1 MSSSIAQQAQALR
14 ARETS
19 AVELTRRALE
29 AARANAP
36 LNALITQADAAA
48 LAAAERADAALA
60 RGAAAPLCGIPFVHK
75 DIFCTNGI
83 RTTCG
88 SRMLEGF
95 VPPYDA
101 TVVERLAGANAVTIG
116 KANMDEFAMGSSN
129 ENSHF
134 GPVRNPWDATR
145 VPGGSSGGSA
155 AAVAAGI
162 VPFATGTDTGG
173 SIRQPAAFCGITG
186 LKPTYGRV
194 SRWGMIAFA
203 SSLDCGGVLARSASD
218 CAEVLAAVAGHDPR
232 DATSVQRPVD
242 DYVASLST
250 SLQGRR
256 IGVAREYFG
265 AGVED
270 GVGAAVREAL
280 AALEKRGAILVDI
293 ALPHAELAIPAYYVI
308 APAEASSNLARYDGV
323 RFGHRCA
330 DPASLEDLYARSR
343 SEGFGAEV
351 KRRILIG
358 TYALSAGY
366 YDAYYL
372 RAQRVRR
379 LIASDFAKAFKQVD
393 LIAGPTAPT
402 VAFRLGEK
410 SADPLAMYAADV
422 NTVAVNLAGLP
433 AISIPS
439 GFASNGA
446 GAGLPVGLQLIAPA
460 FAEAQLLSAA
470 HQFQQCTD
478 WHLREP
484 KVTA

>member
-1 MSSSIAQQAQALR
+1 MNSSIAQQAQALR
-14 ARETS
+14 ARATS
-19 AVELTRRALE
+19 AVELARRALE
-29 AARANAP
+29 AARANEP
-36 LNALITQADAAA
+36 LNALITRADATA

-60 RGAAAPLCGIPFVHK
+60 GGTTALLCGIPFVHK

-101 TVVERLAGANAVTIG
+101 TVVERLADAVTIG

-134 GPVRNPWDATR
+134 GPVRNPWDTAR

-203 SSLDCGGVLARSASD
+203 SSLDCGGVLARSAED
-218 CAEVLAAVAGHDPR
+218 CAHVLAAIAGHDPR
-232 DATSVQRPVD
+232 DATSMQRPVD

-250 SLQGRR
+250 ALHGLR

-270 GVGAAVREAL
+270 GVGSAVREAL
-280 AALEKRGAILVDI
+280 AQLEKRGAVLVDI
-293 ALPHAELAIPAYYVI
+293 SLPHAQLAIPAYYVI
-308 APAEASSNLARYDGV
+308 APSEASSNLARYDGV

-330 DPASLEDLYARSR
+330 DPASLEDLYSRSR

-379 LIASDFAKAFKQVD
+379 LIANDFAEAFRQVD

-402 VAFRLGEK
+402 VAFKLGEK
-410 SADPLAMYAADV
+410 SSDPLAMYAADV

-433 AISIPS
+433 AISVPA
-439 GFASNGA
+439 GFS
-446 GAGLPVGLQLIAPA
+446 AGLPVGLQLIAPA
-460 FAEAQLLSAA
+460 FAEARLLAAA
-470 HQFQQCTD
+470 HEFQQLTD
-478 WHLREP
+478 WHQRTP
-484 KVTA
+484 GGAQ